1 MGLHLTPRRHEKLP
15 AVAAVAVPAGS
26 SRRDTK
32 QQQQMTPVATPPQTL
47 QGAAAQVGKCGAAGT
62 PAAAQ
67 VGSAAMTGAEAA
79 PRYQQRRTSDIASG
93 QGTSKAA
100 LPDPDEHGAAFS
112 PGSGPEVPAPRHF
125 RGRQFECMYTAAQ
138 SSWSLR
144 IIPRILGSNDDHGQ
158 KC

>member
-1 MGLHLTPRRHEKLP
+1 
-15 AVAAVAVPAGS
+15 
-26 SRRDTK
+26 
-32 QQQQMTPVATPPQTL
+32 MTPVATPPQTL

-62 PAAAQ
+62 
-67 VGSAAMTGAEAA
+67 
-79 PRYQQRRTSDIASG
+79 ASN
-93 QGTSKAA
+93 AA
-100 LPDPDEHGAAFS
+100 LPTLRAAKVPATHFRIRMRHGAAFA

-158 KC
+158 QMLTLESPSGRGALFGAFCAGP